1 MLWWPL
7 LGVVNECGDVL
18 SGKRESKNEHLSAY
32 NFSQDTVG
40 NEIGA
45 SDIKGRAVFVF
56 AWHYGGKGTLVVV
69 NNRSYIGYDGRD
81 LEGSVYLEPIKVE
94 LTKTDGKWA
103 ISDMYS
109 LKNSASEDEKRDS

>member
-1 MLWWPL
+1 MAGNNGEFKRWITPLAAGVAAVALVVFFVLWWPL

-45 SDIKGRAVFVF
+45 SDIKGRAACV
-56 AWHYGGKGTLVVV
+56 
-69 NNRSYIGYDGRD
+69 
-81 LEGSVYLEPIKVE
+81 
-94 LTKTDGKWA
+94 
-103 ISDMYS
+103 
-109 LKNSASEDEKRDS
+109 